1 MPQFDVH
8 RSRDGNELL
17 LDCQSDLLG
26 HFDTRFVIPLVPAQ
40 TAQKLS
46 RLHPVFEIEGERH
59 IMATQLASAIDCKE
73 LGGRITSL
81 ADKRYEILNAVDML
95 LTGY

>member
-8 RSRDGNELL
+8 RSRDGGELL

-26 HFDTRFVIPLVPAQ
+26 HFETRFVVPLVPAQ

-46 RLHPVFEIEGERH
+46 RLHPVFEIEGQNH
-59 IMATQLASAIDCKE
+59 IMATQLASAVDTRE
-73 LGGRITSL
+73 LGIRVASL
-81 ADKRYEILNAVDML
+81 ADRRYDILNAIDML
-95 LTGY
+95 LTGV